1 MEILVDY
8 SVRSFL
14 AGWSFRAECQACG
27 HKARIWPIDVLKLCP
42 AAPHRMRLLDIERRL
57 RCRDC
62 HRCRWHL
69 EAEPKVM
76 KQAFVEGL
84 I

>member
-1 MEILVDY
+1 MRLGDY
-8 SVRSFL
+8 ID

-27 HKARIWPIDVLKLCP
+27 HKARIWPIDILKLCP
-42 AAPHRMRLLDIERRL
+42 AAHRGMHLLDIERRL

-62 HRCRWHL
+62 HRRRGRL

-76 KQAFVEGL
+76 KQAFVAGL

>member
-1 MEILVDY
+1 MRLGDY
-8 SVRSFL
+8 ID
-14 AGWSFRAECQACG
+14 AGWSFHAESQACG
-27 HKARIWPIDVLKLCP
+27 HKARIWPVDVLKLCP
-42 AAPHRMRLLDIERRL
+42 KAHRGMHLLDIERLL

-62 HRCRWHL
+62 QRRRGRL

-76 KQAFVEGL
+76 KQAFVAGL